1 MKIIQN
7 LLLIFIF
14 LLFTTKYLFAG
25 LGTSTYGTGGIKQDI
40 EVNEI
45 EEIENEEKKNN
56 DLNNNN
62 KFKSM
67 ELKTIDSNTVGI
79 LTEDEGGLGY
89 DMWVGSEKDIVKNYL
104 KNLPINKESNLA
116 IDLIKILLLSNAAAP
131 EFKGGTDLILI
142 RINKLIELGDFDNA
156 KSLIDLIINDNF
168 NEEISIKQTE
178 INLSLNN
185 FDLVCSNIEEK
196 RKKFKQKLFWRKVEI
211 FCQILNGEANKAN
224 LSLTLLKENKD
235 FNDENFLKII
245 DSLIYKE
252 EINDENLI
260 DLNLLNLAMSRV
272 ANINIKDGYLL
283 KDEPLFLTMIY
294 RMPNVPIKL
303 RIEAIEKSKKLLNLP
318 IETIEEIYNS
328 YEIEEKDKK
337 ISLDDNILLGFET
350 QAILFQMAIS
360 EDNEERKAKIIKKA
374 LETASINGN
383 FRLISRLNLN
393 SLLEIKPSKKLS
405 WFANQAVKS
414 LLISNKIDVAIEWY
428 EILKKEKDKNIE
440 LFNNFVEL
448 WPLIEFLNLK
458 DKENKYENI
467 SQIAI
472 LKTINK
478 FKSKN
483 ENLKFNTLGF
493 YILETFGVKINPEF
507 WLINLD
513 NQEIESKE
521 IPNSSLISLLKYSTE
536 KKKVGET
543 ILLILMAL
551 DGKNFNQLHPF
562 FLQIVITSL
571 NQIGLGEKA
580 FYLVIETIIEI

>member
-14 LLFTTKYLFAG
+14 LFITTKYLFAG
-25 LGTSTYGTGGIKQDI
+25 LGTSTYGPGGIKTDI

-45 EEIENEEKKNN
+45 EEIENEKKQK
-56 DLNNNN
+56 DDINNNN
-62 KFKSM
+62 KFKSI
-67 ELKTIDSNTVGI
+67 ELKKIDSNTIGT

-89 DMWVGSEKDIVKNYL
+89 DMWVGSEKGIVKNYL
-104 KNLPINKESNLA
+104 QNLPVNKESSLA
-116 IDLIKILLLSNAAAP
+116 IYLIKRLLLTTAAIP
-131 EFKGGTDLILI
+131 ESKGGTDLILI

-156 KSLIDLIINDNF
+156 KSLIDLIINNND
-168 NEEISIKQTE
+168 NEEISVKQAE

-185 FDLVCSNIEEK
+185 FDLFCSNIEEK

-211 FCQILNGEANKAN
+211 FCQILNDETNKAN
-224 LSLTLLKENKD
+224 LSLTLLKEDKD
-235 FNDENFLKII
+235 FNDESFLKII

-252 EINDENLI
+252 EIKDENLF
-260 DLNLLNLAMSRV
+260 DLDLLNLAMTRV
-272 ANINIKDGYLL
+272 ANISIKDGYVL
-283 KDEPLFLTMIY
+283 KEEPLFLTMIY

-303 RIEAIEKSKKLLNLP
+303 RIEAIEKSKQLLNLP

-350 QAILFQMAIS
+350 QAILYQMAIS
-360 EDNEERKAKIIKKA
+360 EDNEEIKAKIIRKA
-374 LETASINGN
+374 LEIASINGN
-383 FRLISRLNLN
+383 FTLISRLNLN

-405 WFANQAVKS
+405 WFANYAIKS
-414 LLISNKIDVAIEWY
+414 LLISNKTDYAIEWY
-428 EILKKEKDKNIE
+428 EILKKEKDKDIE

-448 WPLIEFLNLK
+448 WPLIELLNLK
-458 DKENKYENI
+458 DKENKYENV
-467 SQIAI
+467 SQIEI
-472 LKTINK
+472 LKTLNK

-483 ENLKFNTLGF
+483 ENLNFNTLGF
-493 YILETFGVKINPEF
+493 YILEAFGVKITPKF
-507 WLINLD
+507 WIINLND
-513 NQEIESKE
+513 QEIESE
-521 IPNSSLISLLKYSTE
+521 RIPNSSLISLLKYSAE

-551 DGKNFNQLHPF
+551 NDKNFNQLHPF

-580 FYLVIETIIEI
+580 FDLVIETLIER